1 MLLMTFG
8 QKILSLRNQRG
19 WSQRD
24 LAKEIGGVSGS
35 SVSAWENGAV
45 PAMDAAFRTARALS
59 VPLDFLADDARESP
73 TASGLTDAER
83 QLRSLVDRFGAERLL
98 WRLVEVGIGP
108 DSSGGVEK
116 RPS

>member
-35 SVSAWENGAV
+35 
-45 PAMDAAFRTARALS
+45 
-59 VPLDFLADDARESP
+59 
-73 TASGLTDAER
+73 SGLTDAER